1 MSDQLKGIIL
11 MALGCL
17 SIPAVD
23 SFAKVLS
30 ADFSPVFV
38 SFLRYLTAAAIVT
51 PFAFA
56 VSGKK
61 IIPAKN
67 RLIPHIMRTVFIIG
81 AMTSYYVAI
90 STIELATAVACFFI
104 GPIIA
109 TILSAF
115 ILKERLTWIKIVS
128 LVVGFAG
135 ALVVA
140 RPSGAVEPGILFA
153 LLTGLLF
160 GFYLVATRMASGETP
175 PLQSLTFQN
184 LFGAALLVVPGIL
197 FFSMPSSDHLLLIF
211 AMGLGSCIS
220 HALSITAFRYADAST
235 LSPIVYAEL
244 VGAVLFGYVF
254 FGEVPSTS
262 VWIGAALI
270 VSAGF
275 LVMFSSSKSA
285 VSKNLTV
292 LKQDQP

>member
-1 MSDQLKGIIL
+1 MSDQMKGIIL

-23 SFAKVLS
+23 SIAKLLA
-30 ADFSPVFV
+30 ADYSPVFI
-38 SFLRYLTAAAIVT
+38 SFMRYFTAAAIVT

-61 IIPAKN
+61 IIPARN

-81 AMTSYYVAI
+81 AMTFYYIAI
-90 STIELATAVACFFI
+90 STVELATAVSCFFI

-109 TILSAF
+109 TVLSAF
-115 ILKERLTWIKIVS
+115 ILNERMSWMKIAS
-128 LVVGFAG
+128 LVLGFAG
-135 ALVVA
+135 ALIVA
-140 RPSGAVEPGILFA
+140 QPTTGIQPGIIYA

-184 LFGAALLVVPGIL
+184 LFGAALIFIPGMIFFAVPARE
-197 FFSMPSSDHLLLIF
+197 HLLLIF
-211 AMGLGSCIS
+211 AMGLGSCLS
-220 HALSITAFRYADAST
+220 HALSITAFRYAEASV

-244 VGAVLFGYVF
+244 VGAILFGYLF
-254 FGEVPSTS
+254 FGEVPALS
-262 VWIGAALI
+262 VWLGAALI
-270 VSAGF
+270 VFAGF
-275 LVMFSSSKSA
+275 MVMFSSSKPT

-292 LKQDQP
+292 PSEDHA